1 MLVKQT
7 TKKFYNKWLY
17 KVTLRVPGAGV
28 FRSYSLETILDEID
42 HESKSRLHYFQK
54 ARDNANYLSK
64 VIDFLLPWE
73 STEWTKRIESDYMDL
88 YTNNEKFYNELI
100 RLFSNEIK
108 HAFEPD
114 PEYLDVLEGN
124 RVILVKKYPKDDFQ
138 YRVYLLPHNL
148 KGLEDKKLYVEWLR
162 NNSSISVTDSVIYWF
177 TVTSWNWDRRYI
189 LVKDSATLTMLK
201 LRGPDVM
208 GKVYEYQIV
217 DK

>member
-1 MLVKQT
+1 
-7 TKKFYNKWLY
+7 
-17 KVTLRVPGAGV
+17 V
-28 FRSYSLETILDEID
+28 FRLYSLESILDEID
-42 HESKSRLHYFQK
+42 HEGKSRLHYFQK

-124 RVILVKKYPKDDFQ
+124 RVILVKKYPKDDFR

-148 KGLEDKKLYVEWLR
+148 KGLEDKKLYVEWLK
-162 NNSSISVTDSVIYWF
+162 NNPNISVTDSVIYWF
-177 TVTSWNWDRRYI
+177 TVTSWNWDRRYV
-189 LVKDSATLTMLK
+189 LVKDAATVTMLK

>member
-54 ARDNANYLSK
+54 AKDNAVYLGK
-64 VIDFLLPWE
+64 VIDFLLLWE
-73 STEWTKRIESDYMDL
+73 SAEWSKRIESDYIDL
-88 YTNNEKFYNELI
+88 YTNNKKFYNEII

-114 PEYLDVLEGN
+114 LDNLDALEGN

-148 KGLEDKKLYVEWLR
+148 KGLENKAQYLEWVH
-162 NNSSISVTDSVIYWF
+162 NNTNINVTSSVIQWF
-177 TVTSWNWDRRYI
+177 LKTDWNWDRRYV
-189 LVKDSATLTMLK
+189 LVKDEATLTMLK
-201 LRGPDVM
+201 LRNPDVM
-208 GKVYEYQIV
+208 GRVYKYQIV
-217 DK
+217 G

>member
-28 FRSYSLETILDEID
+28 FRLYSLETILDEID
-42 HESKSRLHYFQK
+42 HEGKSRLHYFQK

-124 RVILVKKYPKDDFQ
+124 RVILVKKYPKDDFR

-148 KGLEDKKLYVEWLR
+148 KSLEDKKLYVEWLR

>member
-1 MLVKQT
+1 
-7 TKKFYNKWLY
+7 
-17 KVTLRVPGAGV
+17 
-28 FRSYSLETILDEID
+28 
-42 HESKSRLHYFQK
+42 
-54 ARDNANYLSK
+54 
-64 VIDFLLPWE
+64 
-73 STEWTKRIESDYMDL
+73 MDL